1 MMILLFLTDFE
12 KFFSAVAV
20 AFDVQKFQF
29 AKTLLEKQPT
39 ASKLVVGVT
48 DDAGNLL
55 HAFSESCKDPWSM
68 DQELIVELVSKA
80 PPQPRADDISC
91 ALKTLLSW
99 WLSLLTSRK
108 ERVTTTLFSVHA
120 CRLAAAS
127 PSNLGYLLVFA
138 PLQAWPL

>member
-1 MMILLFLTDFE
+1 MMMILLFLTDFE
-12 KFFSAVAV
+12 QLFSAVAV

-68 DQELIVELVSKA
+68 DQELIVELVSQAHA
-80 PPQPRADDISC
+80 PA
-91 ALKTLLSW
+91 T
-99 WLSLLTSRK
+99 
-108 ERVTTTLFSVHA
+108 
-120 CRLAAAS
+120 
-127 PSNLGYLLVFA
+127 G
-138 PLQAWPL
+138 